1 LAPAWLLAALF
12 NPKNFQENIMPMNL
26 YEASFKPAQHG
37 YVFRAPNRWVFGPAK
52 ALPR

>member
-1 LAPAWLLAALF
+1 
-12 NPKNFQENIMPMNL
+12 MPMNL